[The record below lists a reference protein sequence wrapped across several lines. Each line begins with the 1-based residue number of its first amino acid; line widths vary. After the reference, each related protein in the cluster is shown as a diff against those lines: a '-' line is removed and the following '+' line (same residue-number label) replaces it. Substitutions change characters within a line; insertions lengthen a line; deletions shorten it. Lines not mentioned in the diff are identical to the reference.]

1 MTENCNMKTKVLL
14 LIVGMMASLA
24 HGQSF
29 VETNTVT
36 ATPDKAIPV
45 GNPTGV
51 SVQFNVTGSTG
62 VVSDVQVNLDIT
74 GGFNGNLYAYL
85 TGPQGQMAVLLNR
98 VGVTG
103 SNPFGYSDAGFNI
116 TLDANATSNIHDYGS
131 TGYST
136 NSSGQVTG
144 TWKADGRNI
153 NPLSSGSLFDSA
165 PTTSGLNVFEDT
177 AATGVWTLFVADLSS
192 GGGQAD
198 LSSVG
203 ISVITVPEPGTWA
216 LLGGGLVLVAAWRRQ
231 RTTQG

>member
-1 MTENCNMKTKVLL
+1 MNKYWNIKTGIALL
-14 LIVGMMASLA
+14 LAGTMSALV

-36 ATPDKAIPV
+36 ATPGKAIPV

-62 VVSDVQVNLDIT
+62 VVSDVQVNLGIT

-116 TLDANATSNIHDYGS
+116 TLDGNATANVHDYGLF
-131 TGYST
+131 GQRRR
-136 NSSGQVTG
+136 SGDRDVAG
-144 TWKADGRNI
+144 GR
-153 NPLSSGSLFDSA
+153 P
-165 PTTSGLNVFEDT
+165 ED
-177 AATGVWTLFVADLSS
+177 
-192 GGGQAD
+192 
-198 LSSVG
+198 
-203 ISVITVPEPGTWA
+203 
-216 LLGGGLVLVAAWRRQ
+216 
-231 RTTQG
+231 